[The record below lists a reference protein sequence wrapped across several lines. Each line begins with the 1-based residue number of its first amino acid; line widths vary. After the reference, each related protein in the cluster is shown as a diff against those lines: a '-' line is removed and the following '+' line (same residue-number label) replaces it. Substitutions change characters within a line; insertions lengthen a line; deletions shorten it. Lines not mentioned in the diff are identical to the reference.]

1 MNINAI
7 SQNFKGSV
15 HIIDE
20 YKMPET
26 QKKEIKRIIPQLNEN
41 IKDFNTDLFIKSLD
55 NDTLLINGGTKKA
68 CLNNKEEV
76 TRKKTKSSF
85 SDTDLY
91 FDCISAAICA
101 EAVYRENNHK
111 KNDNV

>member
-1 MNINAI
+1 MKINAI

-26 QKKEIKRIIPQLNEN
+26 QRKELKRIIPQLNEE

-55 NDTLLINGGTKKA
+55 ADTLLINGGTKKA
-68 CLNNKEEV
+68 CLSNKDEV
-76 TRKKTKSSF
+76 MRKRTKSSF
-85 SDTDLY
+85 SDSDLY
-91 FDCISAAICA
+91 FDCINAAICA

-111 KNDNV
+111 N